1 MKNKIREVICFICF
15 SILSGILLPVYA
27 ESDYQIT
34 ASLSNFN
41 KYITYTKTPRGVVLS
56 VNSSVFFDKNRDEI
70 KENSKEFLDQIG
82 EFIKLTDKP
91 GVIEGNAKI
100 SDNNYDTNWE
110 ISITRA
116 QKIAQ
121 YLIEVHQLSPQ
132 KIRAIGFGS
141 IMPETLTQRIDFVI
155 IDYENGAGS

>member
-1 MKNKIREVICFICF
+1 MFYLFFNP
-15 SILSGILLPVYA
+15 LGN
-27 ESDYQIT
+27 IT
-34 ASLSNFN
+34 AC
-41 KYITYTKTPRGVVLS
+41 ICRIKTPRGVVLS

-91 GVIEGNAKI
+91 CVIEGNAKI